1 MVTKRRSLY
10 KCSQRRD
17 NMAGMKARNTDREIE
32 TERRSQR
39 ERERGGEGEREGGR
53 GKMREMDDTG

>member
-17 NMAGMKARNTDREIE
+17 MAGMKARNTDREIE

-39 ERERGGEGEREGGR
+39 EREREGGGGREGGR
-53 GKMREMDDTG
+53 ERKDERDG